1 MDRLSPADRSEN
13 MRRVKGK
20 DTAPEHVVRKALHAL
35 GLRFRLH
42 RSDLPGRP
50 DIVLPG
56 RRTAIFV
63 HGCFWHRHVGCRR
76 ASMPAARR
84 EFWAAKFARTI
95 ERDAENITALEK
107 LGWGVAV
114 IWECDLRDQ
123 AGLRARLLD
132 LFPDRPR

>member
-84 EFWAAKFARTI
+84 EFWAAKFARTR
-95 ERDAENITALEK
+95 ERE
-107 LGWGVAV
+107 
-114 IWECDLRDQ
+114 
-123 AGLRARLLD
+123 AGGIRGL
-132 LFPDRPR
+132 